1 MVNKFPTFSSSQSSS
16 GFLREE
22 SLRVAKYVRVLGL
35 QEVLLF
41 NSMVSKLLLMVTR
54 QASNN
59 WLFARVLSE
68 LTNRVAKTSEIQL
81 HRVNCFTVVQSDLKS
96 AVAGTYTTEVIFFDS
111 SVDHVLAT
119 WNLLESVRLSLR
131 RQISNNKIYYFWRG
145 IVCARV
151 VLETWVASDKVIA
164 GEESLF
170 DCFGLV
176 AGDID
181 NFDCIGGG
189 RGISLELNLIDI
201 SFVVVALQNLTRT
214 TFWIVIQTNALLLLN
229 AIFKCLVYL
238 SALRNWDWTN
248 TRVVVLDACECFSE
262 RSIALVV
269 SLFKNLRS

>member
-16 GFLREE
+16 GFLREK

-119 WNLLESVRLSLR
+119 WDLLESVRLSLR

-176 AGDID
+176 AGHID

-201 SFVVVALQNLTRT
+201 SFEVVALQNLTRT

-229 AIFKCLVYL
+229 ALFKCLVYL
-238 SALRNWDWTN
+238 SALRNRDWTN
-248 TRVVVLDACECFSE
+248 TRVVVLDACECLCQ

-269 SLFKNLRS
+269 SLFKNLRR